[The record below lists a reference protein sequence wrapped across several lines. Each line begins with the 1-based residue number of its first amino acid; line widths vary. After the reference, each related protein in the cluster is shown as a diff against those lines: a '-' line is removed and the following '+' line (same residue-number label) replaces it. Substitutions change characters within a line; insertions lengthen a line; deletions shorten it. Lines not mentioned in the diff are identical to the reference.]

1 MSQLEDTTCGT
12 GRDVGPVVGAWPVE
26 VHPRVRP
33 HGSLHRGDGLGS
45 LHVSLSSHQSLPS
58 HGII

>member
-12 GRDVGPVVGAWPVE
+12 GRDVGPVVGAGPVE

-33 HGSLHRGDGLGS
+33 HGSLHDGEGLGS